1 MVQVVK
7 DVVTWLKQ
15 WFYTKDDLTPML
27 NAKANK
33 NLTNAN
39 QNVVTDASG
48 DITTEPKPTIPTDV
62 SDLSDTTNKQFTPKS
77 HNQATSTIT
86 NSTAFNN
93 IKSGESTTL
102 TLNTQAK
109 INSAIDSK
117 IGTLSSIEV
126 IKVVDSKP
134 TASASTLNK
143 LYIVSENNK
152 VNVYY
157 TKQSGSSYS
166 WQKMDTDILDELSI
180 SWGDITDKPSFEAT
194 ATNIKMNG
202 TQSVGSLNTFAR
214 GDHIHPTDTSR
225 AASNHTHDYSS
236 TYAAKTHTHAS
247 GDVTGLTASKNVVT
261 GSDGKLT
268 TENKPTIPTGSSTAT
283 DIKMNGTQSAG
294 TSSNF
299 AKADHV
305 HPTDTSRASS
315 THVHG
320 NLQTNGQVGAT
331 AQANKNVVT
340 DSYGKITTEDKP
352 TIPSVT
358 GKADKTAAIGTTITL
373 VDKGETN
380 EGCIIFNTIS

>member
-15 WFYTKDDLTPML
+15 WFYTKDDLTPL
-27 NAKANK
+27 LGAKANK

-48 DITTEPKPTIPTDV
+48 DITTEPKITDV
-62 SDLSDTTNKQFTPKS
+62 SDLTDTTNKQFTPKTHS
-77 HNQATSTIT
+77 QATSTIT
-86 NSTAFNN
+86 NSTAFDN
-93 IKSGESTTL
+93 IKSGESTSL
-102 TLNTQAK
+102 TLDTQAK

-117 IGTLSSIEV
+117 LAALSSIDV

-180 SWGDITDKPSFEAT
+180 SWSDITGKPSFEAT

-202 TQSVGSLNTFAR
+202 TQSTGGLDTFAR
-214 GDHIHPTDTSR
+214 G
-225 AASNHTHDYSS
+225 
-236 TYAAKTHTHAS
+236 
-247 GDVTGLTASKNVVT
+247 
-261 GSDGKLT
+261 
-268 TENKPTIPTGSSTAT
+268 
-283 DIKMNGTQSAG
+283 
-294 TSSNF
+294 
-299 AKADHV
+299 DHV
-305 HPTDTSRASS
+305 HPTDTSRAPTSHAS
-315 THVHG
+315 TGTGYGVATTSNYGHTKVVQNLTTNDG
-320 NLQTNGQVGAT
+320 NGLALGAGQ
-331 AQANKNVVT
+331 
-340 DSYGKITTEDKP
+340 GKALKTTVD
-352 TIPSVT
+352 

>member
-15 WFYTKDDLTPML
+15 WFYTKDDLTPMFD
-27 NAKANK
+27 AKANK

-48 DITTEPKPTIPTDV
+48 NITTEPKITDV
-62 SDLSDTTNKQFTPKS
+62 SDLTDSTDKQFTPKS
-77 HNQATSTIT
+77 HDQATSTIT
-86 NSTAFNN
+86 NSTAFDN
-93 IKSGESTTL
+93 IKSGESTSL

-117 IGTLSSIEV
+117 LAALSSIDV

-166 WQKMDTDILDELSI
+166 WQKMDTDILDELSV
-180 SWGDITDKPSFEAT
+180 SWNDIQNKPSFAT
-194 ATNIKMNG
+194 VAT
-202 TQSVGSLNTFAR
+202 SGSYNDL
-214 GDHIHPTDTSR
+214 
-225 AASNHTHDYSS
+225 SN
-236 TYAAKTHTHAS
+236 
-247 GDVTGLTASKNVVT
+247 
-261 GSDGKLT
+261 
-268 TENKPTIPTGSSTAT
+268 
-283 DIKMNGTQSAG
+283 
-294 TSSNF
+294 
-299 AKADHV
+299 
-305 HPTDTSRASS
+305 
-315 THVHG
+315 
-320 NLQTNGQVGAT
+320 
-331 AQANKNVVT
+331 
-340 DSYGKITTEDKP
+340 KP

-373 VDKGETN
+373 VDKGQTN
-380 EGCIIFNTIS
+380 AGCIIFNTIS